1 MHIYHNLWP
10 DVCSFNNIMAAFYK
24 ARKTK
29 RTRRCVAQS
38 EFGLEAELLQLQ
50 HELKS
55 GKYRPRPYDYFR
67 VLEPKTRDILA
78 PHWRDRIAQH
88 AICNI
93 IGPLFDRT
101 FIDDSYACRPDKG
114 LHYGLRRVR
123 RFVQS
128 ACFGVPP
135 ERVYYLKLDIR
146 CYFASI
152 SWDTLLALLNE
163 RLADPPLSATLRTII
178 TTHEY
183 TKQPPLVPVI
193 IDARLRRGIP
203 IGNLTS
209 QLFANLYLNP
219 LDHFIKRELKAQY
232 YGRYM
237 DDMLLI
243 HSSAVWLKQAQQRI
257 GDFLAERLKLKLH
270 PCKVTLATL
279 DRGISFLGYHIF
291 YNHVRIA
298 GKTWRKARRN
308 LFRVHRCVARG
319 ECAPNA
325 LIAPWQSVRGFLQ
338 QANTYHRRERLAGE
352 LFDLNCYYLDR
363 I

>member
-1 MHIYHNLWP
+1 
-10 DVCSFNNIMAAFYK
+10 MAAFYQ

-38 EFGLEAELLQLQ
+38 EFGLEAELLQLR
-50 HELKS
+50 HELTS

-93 IGPLFDRT
+93 IGPLFDKT
-101 FIDDSYACRPDKG
+101 FIDDSYACRPNKG

-123 RFVQS
+123 HFVKS
-128 ACFGVPP
+128 ACADTSSG
-135 ERVYYLKLDIR
+135 RVHYLKLDIR
-146 CYFASI
+146 RYFASI
-152 SWDTLLALLNE
+152 SWDILLALLNE
-163 RLADPPLSATLRTII
+163 RLAPNHHSAGLAESPLSAALRTII

-183 TKQPPLVPVI
+183 TKQPPPVPVI
-193 IDARLRRGIP
+193 IDARLRCGIP

-219 LDHFIKRELKAQY
+219 LDHFIKRELKARY

-243 HSSAVWLKQAQQRI
+243 HPSAVWLKQAQRRI

-291 YNHVRIA
+291 HNHVRIA

-308 LFRVHRCVARG
+308 LLRIHRRVARG

-325 LIAPWQSVRGFLQ
+325 LVAPWQSVSGFLRK
-338 QANTYHRRERLAGE
+338 ANAYRRRERLAGE
-352 LFDLNCYYLDR
+352 IFSLDCYYLDK